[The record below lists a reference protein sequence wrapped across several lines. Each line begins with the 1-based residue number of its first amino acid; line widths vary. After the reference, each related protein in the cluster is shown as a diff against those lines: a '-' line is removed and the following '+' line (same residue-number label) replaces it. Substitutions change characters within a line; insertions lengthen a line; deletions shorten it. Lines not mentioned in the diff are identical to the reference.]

1 LNSKIGFEFY
11 FLFLF
16 LLLSVVEDKPHKPV
30 KRNNSN
36 QPLVLPSDEE
46 GAMVTCCGAQEEK
59 KSKGMNAF
67 ILFIIICFILLT
79 SLGNIALSTLARAL

>member
-1 LNSKIGFEFY
+1 
-11 FLFLF
+11 
-16 LLLSVVEDKPHKPV
+16 VVEDKPHKPV

-59 KSKGMNAF
+59 KSKGMN
-67 ILFIIICFILLT
+67 
-79 SLGNIALSTLARAL
+79 NSTGLDG